1 MRMSL
6 IKPSLFL
13 ALMLMMAVHILSLN
27 MFLPSLGEMA
37 NEFEVD
43 YTSMAFAVSGYLIFS
58 AVLLISLG
66 PLADGLGRR
75 EVLLYCLGIFIFASI
90 GCALATH
97 YAVFIFFR
105 FLQAVVVVATVIA
118 RAVVSE
124 SAPPEQAASLL
135 GSLGMGMSLAPI
147 FGPIFGGYIGEM
159 AGWRA
164 SFWAFTL
171 LGLGL
176 WMLSWFVVPKTA
188 SARYENAGKIVREYG
203 ALMLNRQFWDYAL
216 IMIGAIGGFFVFI
229 SCVPLVAS
237 VELQL
242 SQSQTGI
249 GIGSITLGF
258 FVGNFISSKLT
269 RHFGLNR
276 MIVFGRGLAT
286 LGIFT
291 SFILLF
297 LGWVEPWGLFF
308 GVVMMGLGN
317 GITLPSTNAAV
328 MAVNAKLATSAS
340 GLSSGLV
347 MFFAAIFT
355 ALAGAI
361 IQAYPQAVVLAGIL
375 GGITFASFLVAISLR
390 RKTPLPN
397 GLMSSQQQPNHPE

>member
-1 MRMSL
+1 
-6 IKPSLFL
+6 
-13 ALMLMMAVHILSLN
+13 
-27 MFLPSLGEMA
+27 
-37 NEFEVD
+37 
-43 YTSMAFAVSGYLIFS
+43 
-58 AVLLISLG
+58 
-66 PLADGLGRR
+66 
-75 EVLLYCLGIFIFASI
+75 
-90 GCALATH
+90 
-97 YAVFIFFR
+97 
-105 FLQAVVVVATVIA
+105 
-118 RAVVSE
+118 
-124 SAPPEQAASLL
+124 
-135 GSLGMGMSLAPI
+135 
-147 FGPIFGGYIGEM
+147 
-159 AGWRA
+159 
-164 SFWAFTL
+164 
-171 LGLGL
+171 
-176 WMLSWFVVPKTA
+176 
-188 SARYENAGKIVREYG
+188 
-203 ALMLNRQFWDYAL
+203 
-216 IMIGAIGGFFVFI
+216 
-229 SCVPLVAS
+229 
-237 VELQL
+237 
-242 SQSQTGI
+242 
-249 GIGSITLGF
+249 
-258 FVGNFISSKLT
+258 
-269 RHFGLNR
+269 